1 MEPWGT
7 PALTGYSSEDFPS
20 KKDDWKMFEK
30 NNLTIAL
37 NILYLK
43 EKEIYAAYISKHNSN
58 HEKANNSLNYS
69 KWRK

>member
-1 MEPWGT
+1 
-7 PALTGYSSEDFPS
+7 
-20 KKDDWKMFEK
+20 MFEK

-37 NILYLK
+37 NLSYLK

-69 KWRK
+69 K